1 MPIYKSHYAHPTIE
15 NNKAWIEVTPALI
28 WQVVSLTVYILQF
41 SMIFSFNRKQKN
53 CQHKIEDEV
62 KSA

>member
-1 MPIYKSHYAHPTIE
+1 MPIYKSHYANPTIQIH
-15 NNKAWIEVTPALI
+15 KAWIEVAPAFI

-41 SMIFSFNRKQKN
+41 SMIFSFNQKQKN